1 MKIIQFRAAVAS
13 FVIINL
19 FHLDIYHN
27 VLTMDLTV
35 VVSRLLGNLKH
46 FGWLTDCGAIRMRVA
61 QCSI

>member
-46 FGWLTDCGAIRMRVA
+46 FG
-61 QCSI
+61 